1 MSALP
6 LPDLEPHS
14 PEELAQYIISAQSW
28 KEIEVLTTAYSDL
41 KVAAWGLL
49 SEADQI
55 RIKQL
60 KQWKDNPVA
69 LKFPLGCGVER
80 VSSNQKQVGTV
91 INYWSAYGIDY
102 ITFQVGSDIDWCRA
116 SYLKRT
122 K

>member
-6 LPDLEPHS
+6 LSDLEPHS
-14 PEELAQYIISAQSW
+14 PEELAQYITSAQSW
-28 KEIEVLTTAYSDL
+28 KEIELLTTAYSDW

-49 SEADQI
+49 SEADQS

-60 KQWKDNPVA
+60 KRWANHPVA
-69 LKFPLGCGVER
+69 QKFPLGCGVER
-80 VSSNQKQVGTV
+80 ISSTQKQVGTV
-91 INYWSAYGIDY
+91 IEYWSAYGIDY
-102 ITFQVGSDIDWCRA
+102 ITFKVGVDIDWCRA